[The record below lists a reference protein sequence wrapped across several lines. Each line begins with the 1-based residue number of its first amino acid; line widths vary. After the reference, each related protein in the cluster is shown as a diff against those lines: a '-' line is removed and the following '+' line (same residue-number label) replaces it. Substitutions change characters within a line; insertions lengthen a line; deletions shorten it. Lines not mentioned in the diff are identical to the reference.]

1 MDPLDALALARALVD
16 IDSTTGREQEAGAW
30 LAGVLRESGYH
41 VVEQDVGGARMN
53 VFAIRRH
60 PVVVLSTHYD
70 CVPPFIPATV
80 RDGALW
86 GRGACDAK
94 GILAAQIAAAE
105 RLAADGEERV
115 GLLFVV
121 GEERGS
127 DGAQASAALAGWSR
141 YLVNGEPTDNRLGT
155 ATKGVLRLR
164 LRATGRAAHSAY
176 PERGE
181 SAIEKLVDA
190 IRALRAIEWPSDP
203 VLGDTT
209 YAVGIIKGGVAHNVI
224 PPLAEAELTIRLVG
238 PASDVVDCLRPLKA
252 FVSVERGLEVPAVRM
267 ACVPGFPSAAFAY
280 TTDVP
285 FLAPWGTP
293 LLLGPGSIHHAH
305 TPEEH
310 LPLAELATGVDLY
323 VRLVRDLMEMASR
336 P

>member
-1 MDPLDALALARALVD
+1 MDSVGALALARALVD
-16 IDSTTGREQEAGAW
+16 IDSTTGQEQEAGAH
-30 LAGVLRESGYH
+30 LAGVLRTLGYQ
-41 VVEQDVGGARMN
+41 VVEQNVGGLRMN
-53 VFAIRRH
+53 VFAQRR
-60 PVVVLSTHYD
+60 PPLVVLSTHYD
-70 CVPPFIPATV
+70 CVPPFIPSSV

-94 GILAAQIAAAE
+94 GILAAQVAAAE
-105 RLAADGEERV
+105 RLAAEGEDRV

-127 DGAQASAALAGWSR
+127 DGAQASAGLAGWSR

-190 IRALRAIEWPSDP
+190 VAALRAVEWPSDP
-203 VLGDTT
+203 VLGATS
-209 YAVGIIKGGVAHNVI
+209 YAVGTITGGVAHNVI
-224 PPLAEAELTIRLVG
+224 PPSADADVTVRLVG
-238 PASDVVDCLRPLKA
+238 PSSDVLERLEPLRAL
-252 FVSVERGLEVPAVRM
+252 VGIECGLEVPAVHM
-267 ACVPGFPSAAFAY
+267 ETVPGFPSAAFAF

-285 FLAPWGTP
+285 FLGAWGTP

-305 TPEEH
+305 TPDEH
-310 LPLAELATGVDLY
+310 LPLAELEEGIERY
-323 VRLVRDLMEMASR
+323 VRLVRALLESLR
-336 P
+336 T